1 MQLTYVAVVILASMV
16 FVLSGMVGYL
26 YWQQTRMLQHLQS
39 LAAVLS
45 TQLVRRAEPEPEPE
59 HQPEAEPEAEAETEA
74 EEVNLPTVSEAV
86 TETEDDDRLSVDK
99 VDGPPAAAVVASTED
114 LEGKTAA
121 QLRDLLTQKS
131 IPFGKRDSKAVLLQL
146 LKATA

>member
-59 HQPEAEPEAEAETEA
+59 HQPEAEPEPEAETEA

-86 TETEDDDRLSVDK
+86 AETEDDDRLSVDK
-99 VDGPPAAAVVASTED
+99 VDGPPAAAVVASTEV
-114 LEGKTAA
+114 LEGKTAV
-121 QLRDLLTQKS
+121 QLRELLTQKS